1 MKWKLYNSDV
11 WPVFWEEMKIILQL
25 KSGENLT
32 DQKSVGEI
40 SAQRNRLCH
49 DKHSHESSSLHVNS
63 TYLLQQHCWQTL
75 TDDFR
80 QTELRVQP
88 LTDDS
93 RHSQR
98 LNIYHTFTSNLHPYK
113 QMSLSSGSVC
123 LFQRAVATVTKQL
136 KHRGPASRDLNF
148 TNTPW
153 KKLKWHL
160 LQTSLIRCEKRLIYK
175 YITCYK
181 HDYAFST

>member
-1 MKWKLYNSDV
+1 MKLKLYNSDV

-25 KSGENLT
+25 KSVENLT
-32 DQKSVGEI
+32 DQKSVREI

-49 DKHSHESSSLHVNS
+49 DKHSHETLNNIPESSSLHVNS

-113 QMSLSSGSVC
+113 HTNIYTDVIELWEC

-136 KHRGPASRDLNF
+136 KHRGP
-148 TNTPW
+148 TPQMR
-153 KKLKWHL
+153 HVTSV
-160 LQTSLIRCEKRLIYK
+160 LQTLPEKSWNDTCCKSL
-175 YITCYK
+175 
-181 HDYAFST
+181 